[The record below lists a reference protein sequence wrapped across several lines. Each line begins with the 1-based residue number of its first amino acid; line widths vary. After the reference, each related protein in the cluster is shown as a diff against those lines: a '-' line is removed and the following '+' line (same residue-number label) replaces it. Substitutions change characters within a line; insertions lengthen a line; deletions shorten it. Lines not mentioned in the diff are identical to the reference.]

1 MPFWE
6 VVSPDWEEEIF
17 NLKLPLF
24 HHGRGKVWVVY
35 QGRHELERWRQAPES
50 RSDQAFGILNVTAQ
64 KARLSPSAGGSQ

>member
-24 HHGRGKVWVVY
+24 HHGGGKVWVVH
-35 QGRHELERWRQAPES
+35 QGRHELAKMAAGTRVEV
-50 RSDQAFGILNVTAQ
+50 RSDFWDF
-64 KARLSPSAGGSQ
+64 